1 MSEKM
6 ACKVNARERKKYMA
20 EEEKKDVTNEEE
32 NKINS
37 DDVTSTDEDED
48 SEETDNQTNASE
60 GSAKTNEEEKSD
72 SSKLDKEKNARFA
85 EMRRRKEAEDKA
97 KKEQQKREEQIKR
110 DAKLEAELEL
120 FKKNT
125 YTGKEIKD
133 AIDLEIYKMQRE
145 LDEQGKDPNADLP
158 EYMAKKQREKEAE
171 LKKVRDENDKFQHQL
186 AEEIAEL
193 RKAYPDVDTTKLAD
207 DELFNQIVDEKKG
220 RWTVLEIYEEKNRR
234 EVLNKKHLEENKTSK
249 QIENL
254 TKNSAKQPSSAHSG
268 SSEQDDIMAT
278 KDPVKWNAHFRNKYG
293 A

>member
-1 MSEKM
+1 
-6 ACKVNARERKKYMA
+6 MA